1 MAEVDNKQL
10 PEIPTKRPKQIHDKK
25 LKKGRRRTQKYIE
38 ENKIHLTRI
47 ELIATHSKCVILS
60 N

>member
-25 LKKGRRRTQKYIE
+25 LKKGRRRTQKHLYNCVS
-38 ENKIHLTRI
+38 NKDFKYLHRGIFSI
-47 ELIATHSKCVILS
+47 